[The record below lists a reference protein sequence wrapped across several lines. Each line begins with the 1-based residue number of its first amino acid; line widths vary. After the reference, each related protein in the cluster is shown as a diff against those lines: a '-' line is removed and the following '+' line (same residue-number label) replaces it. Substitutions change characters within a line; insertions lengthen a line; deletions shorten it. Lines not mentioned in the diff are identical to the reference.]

1 MTQLAMALAVSGTSP
16 SNTLGHINVLWASPY
31 AAWPH
36 VFIKLVVEARIFLTH
51 YFVQKRGVAAKMID
65 TTLPDILVLA
75 AGLSF
80 VLAYLFINQVMLRVF
95 LLIGTLLYI
104 WYYAVAAD
112 APLWVA
118 IWVSAANLVANI
130 IGLSILIGAKSRV
143 ALPSAFTDIYDRCPG
158 FQDLPPGDFR
168 MLMKTARRYT
178 SDTEI
183 TLTKEHQRGEKLFF
197 IVDGGVRVEKLGQS
211 FDMPSQIFVGE
222 VAYLLNRNSAAT
234 TILKAGSEVIEWE
247 FNKLRAGS
255 RKKSR
260 FKLALEALIS
270 RDLAQKVS
278 LAVAPDSIR

>member
-1 MTQLAMALAVSGTSP
+1 MSEVS
-16 SNTLGHINVLWASPY
+16 
-31 AAWPH
+31 
-36 VFIKLVVEARIFLTH
+36 
-51 YFVQKRGVAAKMID
+51 
-65 TTLPDILVLA
+65 LPDILVLG

-80 VLAYLFINQVMLRVF
+80 VLAFLIINQVMLRII

-112 APLWVA
+112 VPLWMA
-118 IWVSAANLVANI
+118 IWVSVANLVANL
-130 IGLSILIGAKSRV
+130 IGLGILISSRYRF
-143 ALPSAFTDIYDRCPG
+143 ALPRAYSDIYDRCPV

-168 MLMKTARRYT
+168 VLMTSARRYKAEA
-178 SDTEI
+178 DI

-197 IVDGGVRVEKLGQS
+197 IVEGSVQVEKMGQS
-211 FDMPSQIFVGE
+211 FGMPNQIFVGE

-234 TILKAGSEVIEWE
+234 TILKAGSEVIEWD

-255 RKKSR
+255 RKKTR

-278 LAVAPDSIR
+278 HAVAPTSMQTRAQE

>member
-1 MTQLAMALAVSGTSP
+1 MALAVSGTSP
-16 SNTLGHINVLWASPY
+16 SNTLGHISVLWASPY

-51 YFVQKRGVAAKMID
+51 YFEQKRGVAAKMID

-80 VLAYLFINQVMLRVF
+80 LIAYMYINQVMLRLIV
-95 LLIGTLLYI
+95 LLGTGFE
-104 WYYAVAAD
+104 
-112 APLWVA
+112 
-118 IWVSAANLVANI
+118 ANI
-130 IGLSILIGAKSRV
+130 IGLSILIGAKSRI

-197 IVDGGVRVEKLGQS
+197 IVDGGVRADKLGLS
-211 FDMPSQIFVGE
+211 FDLPSQIFVGE